1 MQLVRMEEYIKK
13 GYGFSPTV
21 SSPIFTGHAVANEQD
36 LYTNPAYKRTIEISK
51 EQYDKLKA
59 FGEAS
64 LSTNHA
70 KKISELTNGKF
81 NTMIYNAGSNSC
93 VDYVYHALRYSGVYD
108 HKVTII
114 ERTNE
119 LNEYGEII
127 HKPIRESDD
136 GRLNV
141 LNNATIFDKIPVAPQ
156 YKQKNNDI
164 YKIEDNK
171 YYNSIEEVKKK
182 VPFYLKVEN
191 NFINNDAGRIQNAS
205 NKNFDLLQET
215 NNLLA
220 RLKSGDQTAL
230 SDFMGRDDV
239 RQIQRESAM
248 TAQRTEREFEEEARQ
263 REMERMAQ
271 SHSRGMSI
279 G

>member
-1 MQLVRMEEYIKK
+1 M
-13 GYGFSPTV
+13 
-21 SSPIFTGHAVANEQD
+21 
-36 LYTNPAYKRTIEISK
+36 
-51 EQYDKLKA
+51 
-59 FGEAS
+59 
-64 LSTNHA
+64 
-70 KKISELTNGKF
+70 
-81 NTMIYNAGSNSC
+81 
-93 VDYVYHALRYSGVYD
+93 
-108 HKVTII
+108 
-114 ERTNE
+114 
-119 LNEYGEII
+119 
-127 HKPIRESDD
+127 
-136 GRLNV
+136 
-141 LNNATIFDKIPVAPQ
+141 
-156 YKQKNNDI
+156 
-164 YKIEDNK
+164 
-171 YYNSIEEVKKK
+171 KKK

-191 NFINNDAGRIQNAS
+191 NFINNDAGKIQNAS

-239 RQIQRESAM
+239 RQMQRESAM